1 MEPQTKTCSCCK
13 KILPL
18 EDFHKNKNQK
28 DGYHHYCKSCGKQ
41 ESHERHAKNME
52 SEEYRKKQVQKSKNW
67 VKANRS
73 KVNAYAR
80 KRTKKPEIREKIRN
94 AWNKRYH
101 TDIQFKLADR
111 FRKRFK
117 KVMKEKSK
125 SEKTLSYLG
134 CSTEKFKEHME
145 SQFTEGMNWN
155 NHGFTGWHID
165 HIIPCSSFDLTKEE
179 DIRKCFHYTNLQPL
193 WGTQNMQKGSKILNQ
208 PF

>member
-1 MEPQTKTCSCCK
+1 
-13 KILPL
+13 
-18 EDFHKNKNQK
+18 
-28 DGYHHYCKSCGKQ
+28 
-41 ESHERHAKNME
+41 ME

-80 KRTKKPEIREKIRN
+80 KRTKKPKIREKRQN

-117 KVMKEKSK
+117 KVMKGKSK

-134 CSTEKFKEHME
+134 CSTEKLKEHME

-193 WGTQNMQKGSKILNQ
+193 WGIQNMQKGSKILNQ

>member
-1 MEPQTKTCSCCK
+1 
-13 KILPL
+13 
-18 EDFHKNKNQK
+18 
-28 DGYHHYCKSCGKQ
+28 
-41 ESHERHAKNME
+41 
-52 SEEYRKKQVQKSKNW
+52 
-67 VKANRS
+67 
-73 KVNAYAR
+73 
-80 KRTKKPEIREKIRN
+80 
-94 AWNKRYH
+94 
-101 TDIQFKLADR
+101 
-111 FRKRFK
+111 
-117 KVMKEKSK
+117 MKEKSK

>member
-1 MEPQTKTCSCCK
+1 
-13 KILPL
+13 
-18 EDFHKNKNQK
+18 
-28 DGYHHYCKSCGKQ
+28 
-41 ESHERHAKNME
+41 ME
-52 SEEYRKKQVQKSKNW
+52 SQEFRKKRVERSKNW

-80 KRTKKPEIREKIRN
+80 KRRQNSEIREKIQN
-94 AWNKRYH
+94 AWNKRYY

-117 KVMKEKSK
+117 KVMKGKSK

-134 CSTEKFKEHME
+134 CSPEKFKEHME

-155 NHGFTGWHID
+155 NHGYRGWHID

-179 DIRKCFHYTNLQPL
+179 DIRKCFHYTNMQPL
-193 WGTQNMQKGSKILNQ
+193 WGTQNMKKGSKILNQ